1 MKIAQEVMKTAAQ
14 IAKIKAPITQDS
26 EIQLI
31 DTKQSIP
38 YKKPFH
44 KISRKGSYFSY
55 WAFLLT
61 ASSSPSRV
69 HFIMIIIRQARGR
82 FIGIKMVV
90 KYFRYFINRLL
101 I

>member
-1 MKIAQEVMKTAAQ
+1 MKIAQVWDDIAQEVMKTTQ

-44 KISRKGSYFSY
+44 KISWKGSY
-55 WAFLLT
+55 
-61 ASSSPSRV
+61 
-69 HFIMIIIRQARGR
+69 
-82 FIGIKMVV
+82 
-90 KYFRYFINRLL
+90 
-101 I
+101 